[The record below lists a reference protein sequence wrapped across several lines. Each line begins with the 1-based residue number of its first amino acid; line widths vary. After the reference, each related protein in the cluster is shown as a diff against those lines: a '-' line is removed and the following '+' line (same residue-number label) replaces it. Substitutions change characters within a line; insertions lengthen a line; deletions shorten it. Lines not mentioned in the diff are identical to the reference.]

1 MIVECAGSGEREGGN
16 RGMFLRNTKRIEWTD
31 VGINRSKIDLKV
43 IDKMGRRVLQTSGS
57 GVE

>member
-1 MIVECAGSGEREGGN
+1 
-16 RGMFLRNTKRIEWTD
+16 MFLRNTKRIEWTD